1 VKAHRWRRR
10 VESGK
15 AKSITDVAAQDD
27 VTDTYVCRLLP
38 LIYLLPDIVEAILD
52 VQQLKGLRPAAL
64 IHTIPLVRGGHGESN
79 GTEHN
84 KIRTHKVTANERS

>member
-1 VKAHRWRRR
+1 
-10 VESGK
+10 
-15 AKSITDVAAQDD
+15 
-27 VTDTYVCRLLP
+27 
-38 LIYLLPDIVEAILD
+38 LPDIVEAILD

-64 IHTIPLVRGGHGESN
+64 LHTIPLVRGGHGESN